1 MHGHRVCIQKELLDA
16 FISLL
21 NLEMALS
28 HLKIITII
36 IMINNNVLPF

>member
-1 MHGHRVCIQKELLDA
+1 MYGHRSCPWKELLDA
-16 FISLL
+16 FTLLL

-36 IMINNNVLPF
+36 IMINNNTLTF